1 MSNPAS
7 ATTTGEFSLKGTYSL
22 LAQWL
27 VLSLSLEQ
35 PSAGAGDTELCSCLP
50 LPGRGG
56 CIYAEPPGLR
66 SRGRTKPGTHLA
78 KSLRSFP
85 LRSLRSLPRLPY
97 VLGPHVTKVPIEQP
111 EHTRWVCCAL
121 AAIGK
126 MGSSAH
132 QCWISREEGA
142 QFRQPQAS
150 DLGGLRWLFHQPLA
164 QVGACVDREMMPEK

>member
-1 MSNPAS
+1 MGICPAERVCSKCPPMSNPAS

-85 LRSLRSLPRLPY
+85 LRSLRSLPRLPC
-97 VLGPHVTKVPIEQP
+97 VLGPQTWEQKFPLSNQSTPGGCAVPWLP
-111 EHTRWVCCAL
+111 LGRWAALPICA
-121 AAIGK
+121 GY
-126 MGSSAH
+126 
-132 QCWISREEGA
+132 
-142 QFRQPQAS
+142 
-150 DLGGLRWLFHQPLA
+150 
-164 QVGACVDREMMPEK
+164 PEKRGLSSGSHRPQTWVV

>member
-1 MSNPAS
+1 M
-7 ATTTGEFSLKGTYSL
+7 
-22 LAQWL
+22 
-27 VLSLSLEQ
+27 LSLPGCGPGGGQSQ
-35 PSAGAGDTELCSCLP
+35 AHTWQSPSGHFP
-50 LPGRGG
+50 
-56 CIYAEPPGLR
+56 
-66 SRGRTKPGTHLA
+66 THLA
-78 KSLRSFP
+78 KSLRS
-85 LRSLRSLPRLPY
+85 LPRLPC